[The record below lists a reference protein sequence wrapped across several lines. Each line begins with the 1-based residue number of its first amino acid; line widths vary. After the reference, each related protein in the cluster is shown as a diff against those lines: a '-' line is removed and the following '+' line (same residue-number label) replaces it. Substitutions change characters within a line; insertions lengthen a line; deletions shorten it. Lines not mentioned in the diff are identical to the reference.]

1 MFILSQKKKIFRDL
15 KSGHKEL
22 KRVEIPE
29 VDLDKL
35 IELGYYNLDC
45 VICLLV
51 LPSTSFMQNIFFK
64 NLLKFH

>member
-1 MFILSQKKKIFRDL
+1 MFILSLKKKIFRDL

-35 IELGYYNLDC
+35 IELGY
-45 VICLLV
+45 
-51 LPSTSFMQNIFFK
+51 
-64 NLLKFH
+64 